1 MEKGEDL
8 PFGFR
13 FRGRPSAHL
22 NDEQNRLV
30 FKTPTWL
37 KTFIH
42 AWLSD
47 STTILRPP
55 TSC

>member
-1 MEKGEDL
+1 MEEGENL
-8 PFGFR
+8 PFYFR
-13 FRGRPSAHL
+13 VRGRVLARF
-22 NDEQNRLV
+22 NDEQDRLV

-47 STTILRPP
+47 STTF
-55 TSC
+55 